1 MSCYSNELSS
11 DKQICEVVCMCS
23 MFLCEPDYS
32 MFWGDYNTSQHQDN
46 LNIKF
51 INKPCC
57 DFCSFLEN
65 LESRSKGYGSP
76 GPANGQSPSSGSQ
89 SPIVPPSGASTGSSS
104 PSTPQPP
111 IPSQV
116 LPQSPSVSASSPPPP
131 LAVVSVAASSSVE
144 SKPSAQS
151 PEHLQS
157 SAASGSLAPQKRSF
171 ISRWFGSPPASE
183 ATAIQSG
190 EILHI
195 TQAVK
200 DSARGHMP
208 SSS

>member
-1 MSCYSNELSS
+1 MALSDIKPVEIFMTLTESRAAFTLYHPHAGPLAS
-11 DKQICEVVCMCS
+11 DIISDE
-23 MFLCEPDYS
+23 
-32 MFWGDYNTSQHQDN
+32 SQ
-46 LNIKF
+46 F
-51 INKPCC
+51 INRPSC

-131 LAVVSVAASSSVE
+131 STAVSVAASPAVE
-144 SKPSAQS
+144 AKPSAQS

-157 SAASGSLAPQKRSF
+157 SAASGASAPQKRSF
-171 ISRWFGSPPASE
+171 ISRWFGSSPAAE
-183 ATAIQSG
+183 ASASAPG
-190 EILHI
+190 KILQI

-200 DSARGHMP
+200 SSAPVHMP
-208 SSS
+208 SPLQLG

>member
-1 MSCYSNELSS
+1 
-11 DKQICEVVCMCS
+11 
-23 MFLCEPDYS
+23 
-32 MFWGDYNTSQHQDN
+32 MFWQTN
-46 LNIKF
+46 LWSCFQRVLCFFVNLIIACFGMIITPVNIRTLEIFPQILFKF
-51 INKPCC
+51 INTFCC

-131 LAVVSVAASSSVE
+131 LAVVSVAASPTVE

-183 ATAIQSG
+183 ATAVQSG

-200 DSARGHMP
+200 D
-208 SSS
+208 